1 MKLNQIPASKGA
13 RHKPTRV
20 GRGRGS
26 GHGKT
31 ASYGQKG
38 QRARSGGVKR
48 PGFSGGQTPMALRFP
63 KRGFNKPNRKTWAIV
78 NLSQLDK
85 LAAGSAVDAKSLLAA
100 GIIREIHD
108 GLRVLGAGEITKA
121 LTIKAA
127 HFSAGAKQKI
137 EKAGGKAE
145 VVA

>member
-48 PGFSGGQTPMALRFP
+48 PGFTGGQTPMALRFP
-63 KRGFNKPNRKTWAIV
+63 KRGFNKPNRKAWAIV
-78 NLSQLDK
+78 NLEQLDK
-85 LAAGSAVDAKSLLAA
+85 LQAGSSVDAQSLLKA
-100 GIIREIHD
+100 GVIREILD
-108 GLRVLGAGEITKA
+108 GLRVLGKGEISKA
-121 LTIKAA
+121 LNVKAA
-127 HFSAGAKQKI
+127 HFSATAKAKI

-145 VVA
+145 VAA

>member
-48 PGFSGGQTPMALRFP
+48 PGFTGGQTPLALRFP
-63 KRGFNKPNRKTWAIV
+63 KRGFNKPNRKSWAIV
-78 NLSQLDK
+78 NLEQLDK
-85 LAAGSAVDAKSLLAA
+85 LQAGSFVDAQSLLKA
-100 GIIREIHD
+100 GIIREVLD
-108 GLRVLGAGEITKA
+108 GLRVLGKGEITKA
-121 LTIKAA
+121 INVKAS
-127 HFSAGAKQKI
+127 HFSATAKAKI

-145 VVA
+145 VAA

>member
-48 PGFSGGQTPMALRFP
+48 PGFTGGQTPLALRFP
-63 KRGFNKPNRKTWAIV
+63 KRGFNKPNRKTWSIV
-78 NLSQLDK
+78 NLEQLDK
-85 LAAGSAVDAKSLLAA
+85 LAAGAVVDAQSLLKA

-108 GLRVLGAGEITKA
+108 GLRVLGRGEITKA
-121 LTIKAA
+121 LTVKAS
-127 HFSAGAKQKI
+127 HFTESAKAKI

-145 VVA
+145 VAA

>member
-48 PGFSGGQTPMALRFP
+48 PGFTGGQTPLGLRFP

-78 NLSQLDK
+78 NLEQLDK
-85 LAAGSAVDAKSLLAA
+85 LPAGGAVDAQSLLKA
-100 GIIREIHD
+100 GVIREIHD
-108 GLRVLGAGEITKA
+108 GLRVLGKGELSKA
-121 LTIKAA
+121 LTVKAA
-127 HFSAGAKQKI
+127 HFSATAKAKI
-137 EKAGGKAE
+137 EKAGGKVE
-145 VVA
+145 VAA

>member
-13 RHKPTRV
+13 RQKPTRV

-48 PGFSGGQTPMALRFP
+48 PGFTGGQTPLSLRFP
-63 KRGFNKPNRKTWAIV
+63 KRGFNKPNRKEWAIV
-78 NLSQLDK
+78 NLEQLDK
-85 LAAGSAVDAKSLLAA
+85 LQVGSIVDAQSLLKA
-100 GIIREIHD
+100 GVIREIHA
-108 GLRVLGAGEITKA
+108 GLRVLGKGELSKA
-121 LTIKAA
+121 LTVKAA
-127 HFSAGAKQKI
+127 HFSTTAKAKI
-137 EKAGGKAE
+137 EKAGGTAE
-145 VVA
+145 VAA

>member
-13 RHKPTRV
+13 RKKPTRV

-48 PGFSGGQTPMALRFP
+48 PGFAGGQTPMALRFP
-63 KRGFNKPNRKTWAIV
+63 KRGFNKPNRKEWAIV
-78 NLSQLDK
+78 NVGQLDK
-85 LAAGSAVDAKSLLAA
+85 LENGSVVDAKSLLEA

-108 GLRVLGAGEITKA
+108 GLRVLGTGELSKK
-121 LTIKAA
+121 LTVKAA
-127 HFSAGAKQKI
+127 HFTGSAKEKI

-145 VVA
+145 VAA